1 MANGV
6 GVNAFDLAS
15 YGSGGVIYAGLDA
28 KMQKTDKH
36 IDLANV
42 QGHHSMEGRQIV
54 VEATLDQYMEN
65 PAANIHKHKIFS
77 MWSGHEYKGHK
88 WGMVVDLNA
97 CIGCSACQIACSIE
111 NNVPVVG
118 KEEVWR
124 RREMHWIRIDAYY
137 EDDSPG
143 DGDNTHMPNPEVG
156 FQPMM
161 CQHCE
166 NAPCE
171 TVCPVQAIVHTEEG
185 LNAQAFNRCIGTRY
199 CANNCPYKVR
209 RFNWFRYEHHN
220 LTMNLAI
227 NPDITPRSRGVM
239 EKCSMCVQRIYE
251 GKRVAAL
258 NDVEVKDGDITPA
271 CAQTC
276 PTNAIVMGD
285 LNDEDT
291 RVAKLL
297 KDPRNYAV
305 LAEINTRPVVSYL
318 TKVRNRPPKAT
329 ELALEGKSNGEGHG

>member
-1 MANGV
+1 
-6 GVNAFDLAS
+6 LQAS
-15 YGSGGVIYAGLDA
+15 LEEWKNNKKAGNDE
-28 KMQKTDKH
+28 H
-36 IDLANV
+36 IP
-42 QGHHSMEGRQIV
+42 SS
-54 VEATLDQYMEN
+54 
-65 PAANIHKHKIFS
+65 NIT
-77 MWSGHEYKGHK
+77 MWPKWEYKGHK